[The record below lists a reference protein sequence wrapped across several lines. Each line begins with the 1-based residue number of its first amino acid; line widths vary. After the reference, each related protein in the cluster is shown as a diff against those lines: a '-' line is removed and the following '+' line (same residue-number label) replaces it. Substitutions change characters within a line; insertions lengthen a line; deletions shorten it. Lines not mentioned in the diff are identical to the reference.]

1 MPSPD
6 PSLLQ
11 LLTFFNKFAPES
23 TAESW
28 DNVGLLVE
36 PSDYSMVHKVM
47 LTNDL
52 TEKVM
57 DEAVDLG
64 VNFILTYHPL
74 IFSGLK
80 RIVQSDWKSRIV
92 ARCFEK
98 DIAVYSPHT
107 AWDSAENG
115 KAESRWFLD
124 FR

>member
-1 MPSPD
+1 MVKD
-6 PSLLQ
+6 VKLRDLLFV
-11 LLTFFNKFAPES
+11 LNKFAPEN

-36 PSDYSMVHKVM
+36 PYNYSYVQKIL

-57 DEAVDLG
+57 DEAVSLE

-74 IFSGLK
+74 IFTGLK
-80 RIVQSDWKSRIV
+80 RIVQRDWKSKIISRCLKEGIV
-92 ARCFEK
+92 
-98 DIAVYSPHT
+98 VYSPHT

-115 KAESRWFLD
+115 NVTFLLL
-124 FR
+124 